1 MCIVSF
7 LHYIMLLK
15 GSIVG
20 GKNYAQ
26 IQSIKVKYNTKM
38 TIQAL
43 KQNRNLRRKLSIRKK
58 IFGTLERPRLSVFK
72 SATNIYVQLINDVE
86 SKTILSASS
95 IDKEVRGLIDSNMNK
110 SQVSKIVGEAI
121 AKRAKE
127 ANISKVVF
135 DRNGNLYRGRVK
147 ALADAARESGL
158 IF

>member
-1 MCIVSF
+1 
-7 LHYIMLLK
+7 MLLK

>member
-1 MCIVSF
+1 MHKS
-7 LHYIMLLK
+7 
-15 GSIVG
+15 
-20 GKNYAQ
+20 
-26 IQSIKVKYNTKM
+26 KVKYNTKM

-72 SATNIYVQLINDVE
+72 SATNIYVQLVNDVE

-95 IDKEVRGLIDSNMNK
+95 IDKEVRVLIDSDMNK

-121 AKRAKE
+121 AKRAKD

-147 ALADAARESGL
+147 ALADAAREAGL
-158 IF
+158 VF